1 MREPFNRRSHE
12 MNKLVFAATAAS
24 VALLATPAA
33 AQRYGYQPY
42 PQADI
47 YDQYANG
54 GYGRP
59 GLIFRPHAAEFQRR
73 IQIGVQRGL
82 FDYQEADRMMRD
94 LHSHMALEQAYAPL
108 GLTRSEARVL
118 HERLR
123 QYQWALSH
131 AERTGSY
138 VQPRNPYGY

>member
-1 MREPFNRRSHE
+1 MKR
-12 MNKLVFAATAAS
+12 LVFAATAAS
-24 VALLATPAA
+24 VALLSTPAA

-42 PQADI
+42 QQPDI

-59 GLIFRPHAAEFQRR
+59 GLIFRPYAAEFQQR
-73 IQIGVQRGL
+73 IHIGVQRGL
-82 FDYQEADRMMRD
+82 FDHQEADRMMRD
-94 LHSHMALEQAYAPL
+94 LQSHLALEQQYAPL
-108 GLTRSEARVL
+108 GITRSEARVL
-118 HERLR
+118 GERLR
-123 QYQWALSH
+123 QFRRALSY

>member
-1 MREPFNRRSHE
+1 
-12 MNKLVFAATAAS
+12 MNKLFLAATAAS
-24 VALLATPAA
+24 VAMLATPAA

-42 PQADI
+42 GQPDI

-59 GLIFRPHAAEFQRR
+59 GLIFRPHAGEFQRR
-73 IQIGVQRGL
+73 IHIGVQRGL
-82 FDYQEADRMMRD
+82 FDHQEADRMMWD
-94 LHSHMALEQAYAPL
+94 LQSHLALEQQYAPL

-118 HERLR
+118 RERLR

-138 VQPRNPYGY
+138 VQPRNPYNY